1 MFSPHCEAEERAL
14 ASGNEGMGL
23 IGLSSVAKPRIH
35 AAATLKYGVITLT
48 VILVGVITYH
58 NYSAP
63 ESLVISRSIN
73 MSKTKLE
80 LLWES
85 PNYKN
90 GIETSERLGKLPFNK
105 SHHSTPQCAIDPNSR
120 LDCAFNEQIDR
131 KKCQARGCCWLPVVN
146 TDNTVATFCF
156 LPSNYP
162 TYNMDHFSPTNTG
175 YTATLSRT
183 EKTLFLNDIMT
194 LQLNVMYETPGRLHF
209 TLKDPGS
216 QRYEVPIDVP
226 KVTEK
231 ASTQLYTVTFSS
243 RPFGIIVQRKSNG
256 LVLLN
261 TTVGP
266 LFYAD
271 QFLQIS
277 TSLSS
282 QYISGLGEH
291 MTNLIL
297 NVNWTRLT
305 HWNRDQAPYPNSNL
319 YGSHPFYL
327 VMEENGSAHGVFLL
341 NSNAKDVLLQPS
353 PALTWRTIGGILDF
367 YVFLGPDPKTVIR
380 QYMDVIGYPIMPPYW
395 SLGFHL
401 CRWGYWSTNV
411 TRQVVE
417 NMTKADMPQDVQ
429 WNDLDYM
436 DQKKDFTYNLQYFG
450 DYTQMVNA
458 FHQKGLK
465 YVMIVDP
472 GISSTQ
478 PAGKYKPYDDGL
490 KRGVFIKNETGQP
503 LIGQV
508 WPGPTAYPDFTN
520 PETHAWWYENIKA
533 FHDKVPFDG
542 MWIDMNEPSNFVNGA
557 LHGCPDNNLENPPYV
572 PGVTGGNLRSRTVC
586 MSGKQNLSLH
596 YNLHNLY
603 GLTEA
608 IASHDALIKVIGKRP
623 FVISRS
629 TFPSHGRYAGHWSGD
644 ISSSWNDMYYTIPA
658 IMLFNMYGVPL
669 VGADVCGFRWNT
681 YEELCVRWTQLGS
694 FYPFMRNHNGKNQAS
709 QEPYVFSES
718 AQSAMRK
725 ALYMRYMLLPFLY
738 TLFHKAHSAGEMV
751 VRPLSFEFPQ
761 DLNTPSIDRQ
771 FMWGEALLIT
781 PVLEPK
787 TVEVSGYF
795 PPTTWYNLHDGSVI
809 HSKGQYI
816 LLQAPLDTINVH
828 VRGGCILPIQEPN
841 TTTAASRGNPFGLI
855 VALSDQGIAR
865 GELFWDDGDSL
876 MTYENGDYTEI
887 IFLAKHNVLFSEIIR
902 LNSQVDGLKLRRV
915 FVFGVPSPPK
925 KVSVNGFWISDFS
938 YRLDTKVLTLQNL
951 SLLLGEQFTITWF

>member
-1 MFSPHCEAEERAL
+1 MNMQPPNDSFKITCLFIMFPQADKWAL
-14 ASGNEGMGL
+14 ASGDEGMEL
-23 IGLSSVAKPRIH
+23 MGLSSVAKPRIL
-35 AAATLKYGVITLT
+35 AITSLKYGAILLT
-48 VILVGVITYH
+48 VFLVGLITYH
-58 NYSAP
+58 SYSTP
-63 ESLVISRSIN
+63 ESLVMSTSIN
-73 MSKTKLE
+73 TGKSKLD
-80 LLWES
+80 LLWQY

-90 GIETSERLGKLPFNK
+90 RTETSETLSKLSFDK
-105 SHHSTPQCAIDPNSR
+105 SHLSASQCNIDTNSR
-120 LDCAFNEQIDR
+120 FDCAFNELVDM
-131 KKCQARGCCWLPVVN
+131 KKCQARGCCWNPVVN
-146 TDNTVATFCF
+146 ANSPLCF

-162 TYNMDHFSPTNTG
+162 SYNMDYLSPTITG

-183 EKTLFLNDIMT
+183 EKTFFLNDIMT
-194 LQLNVMYETPGRLHF
+194 LQLNVMYETAGRLHF
-209 TLKDPGS
+209 TLKDPRS
-216 QRYEVPIDVP
+216 KRYEVPIDVP

-231 ASTQLYTVTFSS
+231 ASTQLYTVRFSS

-266 LFYAD
+266 LFYTD

-277 TSLSS
+277 TSLASKF
-282 QYISGLGEH
+282 ISGLGEH
-291 MTNLIL
+291 TTNLIL

-305 HWNRDQAPYPNSNL
+305 HWNRDQGPHPNANL

-327 VMEENGSAHGVFLL
+327 VMEEDGSAHGVFLL
-341 NSNAKDVLLQPS
+341 NSNAKDVLLQPT

-380 QYMDVIGYPIMPPYW
+380 QYMDIIGYPIMPPYW

-401 CRWGYWSTNV
+401 CRWGYWSTNI
-411 TRQVVE
+411 TRQVVA
-417 NMTKADMPQDVQ
+417 NMMRANMPQDVQ

-436 DQKKDFTYNLQYFG
+436 DQKKDFTYNLQHFG
-450 DYTQMVNA
+450 DYAQMVKE

-478 PAGKYKPYDDGL
+478 TAGKYKPYDDGV
-490 KRGVFIKNETGQP
+490 KEGVFIKNETGQP
-503 LIGQV
+503 LIGKV
-508 WPGPTAYPDFTN
+508 WPGPTAFPDFTN
-520 PETHAWWYENIKA
+520 PETHTWWYKNIKE
-533 FHDKVPFDG
+533 FHDKVHFDG
-542 MWIDMNEPSNFVNGA
+542 LWIDMNEPSNFVSGA
-557 LHGCPDNNLENPPYV
+557 INGCPNNNLENPPYV
-572 PGVTGGNLRSRTVC
+572 PGVTGGNLRSRTLC
-586 MSGKQNLSLH
+586 MSGKQYLSSH

-629 TFPSHGRYAGHWSGD
+629 TFPSHGHYAGHWTGD

-658 IMLFNMYGVPL
+658 IMLFNMFGVPL
-669 VGADVCGFRWNT
+669 VGADVCGFQWST
-681 YEELCVRWTQLGS
+681 TEELCVRWTQLGS
-694 FYPFMRNHNGKNQAS
+694 FYPFMRNHNGLNQPP

-725 ALYMRYMLLPFLY
+725 ALFTRYMLLPFLY
-738 TLFHKAHSAGEMV
+738 TLFHKAHSAGDMV

-761 DLNTPSIDRQ
+761 DPNTSSIDRQ

-795 PPTTWYNLHDGSVI
+795 PSTTWYNL
-809 HSKGQYI
+809 Y
-816 LLQAPLDTINVH
+816 N
-828 VRGGCILPIQEPN
+828 EPN
-841 TTTAASRGNPFGLI
+841 TTTAASRGNPFELI

-876 MTYENGDYTEI
+876 LSFENGDYTEI
-887 IFLAKHNVLFSEIIR
+887 IFLAKNNMLFSEIIH
-902 LNSQVDGLKLRRV
+902 LNSQIDGLKLGSV
-915 FVFGVPSPPK
+915 FVFGVPSAPH
-925 KVSVNGFWISDFS
+925 KVSVNGFWITDFS
-938 YRLDTKVLTLQNL
+938 YRTDTKVLTLHNL
-951 SLLLGEQFTITWF
+951 SIPMGEQFTITWF